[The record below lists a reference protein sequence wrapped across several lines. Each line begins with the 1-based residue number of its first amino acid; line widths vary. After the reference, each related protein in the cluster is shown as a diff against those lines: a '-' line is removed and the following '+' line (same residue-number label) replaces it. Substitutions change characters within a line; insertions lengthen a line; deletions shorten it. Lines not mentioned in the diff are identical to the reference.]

1 MSPIDLFFELDL
13 YGSVVL
19 KNLSIVRRCLFNI
32 FTSHHHI
39 ADTVRLCLCIYMS
52 GDLTYYRQVCAIDCV
67 FLRHG
72 SNATDVS
79 IAQTEYL
86 SNGIDLV

>member
-1 MSPIDLFFELDL
+1 MFELDL

-72 SNATDVS
+72 RGVPTPTI
-79 IAQTEYL
+79 IAQLQIEVKL
-86 SNGIDLV
+86 GDF